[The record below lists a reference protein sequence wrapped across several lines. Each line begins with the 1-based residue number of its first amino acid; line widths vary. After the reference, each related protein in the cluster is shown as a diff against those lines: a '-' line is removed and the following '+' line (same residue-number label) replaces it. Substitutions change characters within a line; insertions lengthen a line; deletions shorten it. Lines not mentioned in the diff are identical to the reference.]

1 MQRPMSSLT
10 RGFVFLGV
18 ISLLVGCKWMNDDKG
33 IFVNREDD
41 YITMVERDALL
52 VPSDLDAG
60 KVADPYP
67 IPRTPQQL
75 NPEFYPG
82 QPPRPDAIFSNN
94 NRDEVRIQRL
104 GDRAWLVIPESPTIV
119 WPKVKQFLAENG
131 IRTAAEVSEF
141 GRLDTEW
148 LDTSRESYQDL
159 IRSLIRAAKEQDGFL
174 RGRDRLLIRVEPGLR
189 EETSEIY
196 VRHEN
201 DELGRPSNGV
211 IDLLTVQSLIP
222 AVEVDALSQIGGYIA
237 AKVSEQTI
245 SMVAQEMTAQVK
257 SSLERDVQGVPV
269 LELRVDYDRAWAV
282 VGQALDRAE
291 VEVDNLDRVEGFYY
305 VHVPY
310 SVFTGEKKGWL
321 GRLLSRGKDG
331 YDLQLRVKE
340 ADKDVYHVDVLDTEA
355 VPVDRDFGQQ
365 VLSMLRDFA
374 S

>member
-1 MQRPMSSLT
+1 
-10 RGFVFLGV
+10 
-18 ISLLVGCKWMNDDKG
+18 
-33 IFVNREDD
+33 
-41 YITMVERDALL
+41 
-52 VPSDLDAG
+52 
-60 KVADPYP
+60 
-67 IPRTPQQL
+67 
-75 NPEFYPG
+75 
-82 QPPRPDAIFSNN
+82 
-94 NRDEVRIQRL
+94 
-104 GDRAWLVIPESPTIV
+104 
-119 WPKVKQFLAENG
+119 
-131 IRTAAEVSEF
+131 
-141 GRLDTEW
+141 
-148 LDTSRESYQDL
+148 L

-257 SSLERDVQGVPV
+257 SSLERDVQGTPV

-310 SVFTGEKKGWL
+310 SVFTGVKKGWL